1 MTRTRKPPLQEKS
14 QPAPSAGGFSIH
26 SVTLSAEESA
36 ILKRLSQE
44 ASDFLGRSISSS
56 AVIRALLRQIEK
68 HGPSAADDLC
78 FEVER
83 ELKAGVMWGK
93 QK

>member
-1 MTRTRKPPLQEKS
+1 MARTKKPPLKEKP
-14 QPAPSAGGFSIH
+14 QFAIH
-26 SVTLSAEESA
+26 SVTLSVEESA
-36 ILKRLSQE
+36 ILQRLSQE

-93 QK
+93 RK